1 VKFLLD
7 QDVYR
12 LTERLLRDLG
22 HDVVTAAEAGL
33 ARAGD
38 PAVLAAAHTQGRI
51 LVTRDRHFGGLV
63 FAHGHTAGVIYLR
76 LTPTTLTAVHEHLRN
91 VLEHHPQA
99 DLEAAFVVVEVAG
112 YRLRRPPG

>member
-1 VKFLLD
+1 MKLLLD

-22 HDVVTAAEAGL
+22 HDVVTAVEASL
-33 ARAGD
+33 ARAAD
-38 PAVLAAAHTQGRI
+38 PAVLEAAHAQGRI

-63 FAHGHTAGVIYLR
+63 FTQGYTVGVIYLR
-76 LTPTTLTAVHEHLRN
+76 LTPTTLPAVHAQLQR

-99 DLEAAFVVVEVAG
+99 DLEAAFVVVETGG
-112 YRLRRPPG
+112 YRLRRPSA